1 MKILLINLA
10 TSTERLAFQQAQFA
24 KLGLS
29 FDILPAVSVDDISD
43 DEYHRLAFGWQR
55 PLRKVELAC
64 FLSHKKAWQ
73 TVLEHGK
80 PCLIIEDD
88 AVLVQDLVQ
97 LLHDIETAAPV
108 DTDLVN
114 LEVRSRK
121 KIISKRP
128 ATSLLDGQCQL
139 YSLYQDRTGTGGYVL
154 FPTGAAKLLDRLQ
167 HTAPATADGFIYASY
182 ELNSYQTEPA
192 MLIQQDQMQAYG
204 LTDDLRFDSTIG
216 RSEHHA
222 VEYDNLSQK
231 LTFKLRRLWAQLR
244 MGLRHLSV
252 LSKAQRRYIEFDKER
267 FK

>member
-29 FDILPAVSVDDISD
+29 FDVLPAVSVNDISD
-43 DEYHRLAFGWQR
+43 AAYQRDAFGWQR

-80 PCLIIEDD
+80 PCLILEDD

-128 ATSLLDGQCQL
+128 VASLLDGQYQL

-182 ELNSYQTEPA
+182 ELISYQTEPA

-216 RSEHHA
+216 RSEHHK
-222 VEYDNLSQK
+222 VEYRSWTEK
-231 LTFKLRRLWAQLR
+231 LIFKMRRISAQLR
-244 MGLRHLSV
+244 MGIRQLSV
-252 LSKAQRRYIEFDKER
+252 LGKSERRMIQLDKER
-267 FK
+267 F